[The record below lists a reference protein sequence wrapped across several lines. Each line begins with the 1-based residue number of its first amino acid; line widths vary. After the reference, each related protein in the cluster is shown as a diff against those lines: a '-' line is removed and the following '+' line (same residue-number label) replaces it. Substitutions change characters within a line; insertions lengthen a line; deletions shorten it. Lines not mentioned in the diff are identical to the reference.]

1 MSSIKLSLLI
11 LTVLSVIFSINTQTV
26 HKRFEYKYSFKPP
39 YLAQKDGTVPFWEY
53 GGNAIASGESVRLAP
68 SLRSQKGA
76 IWTKQPI
83 NFDWWEVDVMFK
95 VTGRGRIGAD
105 GLAFW
110 YTTQRGDYN
119 GDVFGSSDRWNGLAI
134 MFDSFDNDNK
144 HNNPYIMAVV
154 NDGTKNFDHKSDG
167 STQLLSGCLRDFRN
181 KPFPTRARIE
191 YYLNTLTAFWYTTQ
205 RGDYNGDVFGS
216 SDRWNGLAIMFDS
229 FDNDN
234 KHNNP
239 YIMAV
244 VNDGTKNFDHKSDGS
259 TQLLSG
265 CLRDFR
271 NKPFPTRARIEYYL
285 NTLTVYFHNGMT
297 NNELDYELCFRAE
310 NVALPRGG
318 YFGLSAAT
326 GGLADDHDVIHLLT
340 TSLHSTQQQGGQ
352 QISNDEQ
359 QKLSQEYQ
367 EYQKKLEQQ
376 KTDYRKEHPDEV
388 RDKDGEFDD
397 WFESDGQ
404 RELRQIFQ
412 GQGQIHDILRDLNK
426 KVDEVIGKQMNS
438 LSMLTA
444 VYSQSQGQPI
454 QPGQAPM
461 QMPSLPI
468 GRQDWDALV
477 ANNQL
482 MINTIAELKGFII
495 DVSRKSDSLLAMG
508 GAGAGAGGAAGG
520 AAINPQ
526 FLNEMRDNV
535 NQVKQAVNGVA
546 QRLTQAPQMAAQ
558 SACPEVSCVGTTTLL
573 LVVAAQL
580 TLMFLYTLYKERKEA
595 QAKKFF

>member
-1 MSSIKLSLLI
+1 MSSTKLSLLI
-11 LTVLSVIFSINTQTV
+11 CTVLSVIFSINTQTV

-191 YYLNTLTAFWYTTQ
+191 YYLNTLT
-205 RGDYNGDVFGS
+205 
-216 SDRWNGLAIMFDS
+216 
-229 FDNDN
+229 
-234 KHNNP
+234 
-239 YIMAV
+239 
-244 VNDGTKNFDHKSDGS
+244 
-259 TQLLSG
+259 
-265 CLRDFR
+265 
-271 NKPFPTRARIEYYL
+271 
-285 NTLTVYFHNGMT
+285 VYFHNGMT
-297 NNELDYELCFRAE
+297 NNEADYELCFRAE

-340 TSLHSTQQQGGQ
+340 SSLHSTQQQGGQ

-461 QMPSLPI
+461 QMPALPI

-508 GAGAGAGGAAGG
+508 GAGGGAGGAAGG

-546 QRLTQAPQMAAQ
+546 QRLSQAPQIAAQ
-558 SACPEVSCVGTTTLL
+558 SSCPDVSCVGTTTLL

>member
-1 MSSIKLSLLI
+1 MSSLNIKLLIFPILLSI
-11 LTVLSVIFSINTQTV
+11 LVCVNSQQYYR
-26 HKRFEYKYSFKPP
+26 RFEYKYSFKPP
-39 YLAQKDGTVPFWEY
+39 YLAQKDGSVPFWEY

-110 YTTQRGDYN
+110 YTTQRGDYT
-119 GDVFGSSDRWNGLAI
+119 GEVFGSSDRWNGLAI
-134 MFDSFDNDNK
+134 IFDSFDNDNK

-154 NDGTKNFDHKSDG
+154 NDGTKVFDHKSDG

-181 KPFPTRARIE
+181 KPFPTRARVE
-191 YYLNTLTAFWYTTQ
+191 YY
-205 RGDYNGDVFGS
+205 
-216 SDRWNGLAIMFDS
+216 
-229 FDNDN
+229 
-234 KHNNP
+234 H
-239 YIMAV
+239 
-244 VNDGTKNFDHKSDGS
+244 
-259 TQLLSG
+259 
-265 CLRDFR
+265 
-271 NKPFPTRARIEYYL
+271 

-297 NNELDYELCFRAE
+297 NNEADYELCFRAE
-310 NVALPRGG
+310 NVVLPRGG
-318 YFGLSAAT
+318 HFGISAAT

-340 TSLHSTQQQGGQ
+340 TSLHTAQQGGQ

-376 KTDYRKEHPDEV
+376 KEEYKKEHPDEM

-412 GQGQIHDILRDLNK
+412 GQSQMHDVLRDMNK
-426 KVDEVIGKQMNS
+426 KIDEVIGKQMNS

-444 VYSQSQGQPI
+444 VYSHAQGSAPA
-454 QPGQAPM
+454 QPGQQPPPM
-461 QMPSLPI
+461 PALPI
-468 GRQDWDALV
+468 GRHDWDALL
-477 ANNQL
+477 ANNQI
-482 MINTIAELKGFII
+482 MINTIAELKGFVIE
-495 DVSRKSDSLLAMG
+495 VARKSDSLLASG
-508 GAGAGAGGAAGG
+508 GGGGGG

-526 FLNEMRDNV
+526 FLNEMRDSI
-535 NQVKQAVNGVA
+535 NQVKQTVAGVA
-546 QRLTQAPQMAAQ
+546 QRVSSPAASAQLSCPQ
-558 SACPEVSCVGTTTLL
+558 VSCVSFAGLL
-573 LVVAAQL
+573 AVLAVQLV
-580 TLMFLYTLYKERKEA
+580 LMLFYNMYKERKEA

>member
-1 MSSIKLSLLI
+1 MASIKLNL
-11 LTVLSVIFSINTQTV
+11 VLCSVIFSVLVCVNTQSV
-26 HKRFEYKYSFKPP
+26 HRRFEYKYSFKPP
-39 YLAQKDGTVPFWEY
+39 YLAQKDGSVPFWEY

-76 IWTKQPI
+76 IWTKTPI

-110 YTTQRGDYN
+110 YTTQRGDYT
-119 GDVFGSSDRWNGLAI
+119 GEVFGSSDRWNGLAVI
-134 MFDSFDNDNK
+134 FDSFDNDNK
-144 HNNPYIMAVV
+144 HNNPYIMAIV
-154 NDGTKNFDHKSDG
+154 NDGTK
-167 STQLLSGCLRDFRN
+167 
-181 KPFPTRARIE
+181 
-191 YYLNTLTAFWYTTQ
+191 
-205 RGDYNGDVFGS
+205 V
-216 SDRWNGLAIMFDS
+216 
-229 FDNDN
+229 
-234 KHNNP
+234 
-239 YIMAV
+239 
-244 VNDGTKNFDHKSDGS
+244 FDHKSDGS

-297 NNELDYELCFRAE
+297 NNEADYELCFRAE
-310 NVALPRGG
+310 NVQLPRGG
-318 YFGLSAAT
+318 HFGLSAAT

-340 TSLHSTQQQGGQ
+340 TSLHQQQQPGGQ
-352 QISNDEQ
+352 QMSADEQ

-376 KTDYRKEHPDEV
+376 KEEYRKEHPDEV
-388 RDKDGEFDD
+388 RDKEGEMDD

-412 GQGQIHDILRDLNK
+412 GQMQIHDVLRDLNK

-444 VYSQSQGQPI
+444 VYGHTQGQPI
-454 QPGQAPM
+454 QPGAAPPA
-461 QMPSLPI
+461 QIPSLPI
-468 GRQDWDALV
+468 GRHDWDALV
-477 ANNQL
+477 ANNQI

-495 DVSRKSDSLLAMG
+495 EVSRKSDSLLASG
-508 GAGAGAGGAAGG
+508 GQAGAAGG
-520 AAINPQ
+520 INPQ
-526 FLNEMRDNV
+526 FLTEMRDSV
-535 NQVKQAVNGVA
+535 LQVKQTVNGVA
-546 QRLTQAPQMAAQ
+546 QRLVAQPAAQ
-558 SACPEVSCVGTTTLL
+558 ASCPDVSCVSFTSLL

-580 TLMFLYTLYKERKEA
+580 SLMFVYSLYKERKEA